1 MTRSRL
7 RLRWQQ
13 ATLQSLLCAHRQ
25 RLARLKQRKARQ
37 HLAHLIEMAAADL
50 RIVNNQLAEAALP
63 SKRRKRKKA
72 RSMSKT

>member
-13 ATLQSLLCAHRQ
+13 ATLKSLLCAHRQ

-37 HLAHLIEMAAADL
+37 HLAHLIEIAAADL
-50 RIVNNQLAEAALP
+50 RIVNDQLDQAALP
-63 SKRRKRKKA
+63 RKRYKRKKA